1 MSAPNLSQ
9 WPRPAAAL
17 VVQNGLAKLVPITVV
32 DFYPR
37 KPS

>member
-1 MSAPNLSQ
+1 MNQPNLSQ

-17 VVQNGLAKLVPITVV
+17 VVRNGVAKLVPITVV
-32 DFYPR
+32 DFYQR